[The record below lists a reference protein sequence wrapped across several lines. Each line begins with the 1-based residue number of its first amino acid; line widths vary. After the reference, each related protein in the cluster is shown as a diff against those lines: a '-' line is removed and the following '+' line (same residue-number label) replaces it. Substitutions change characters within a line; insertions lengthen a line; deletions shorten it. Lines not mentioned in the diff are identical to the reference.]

1 MTARAATVAKRGG
14 FLPKVLQEA
23 EDRLGIGIIRTD
35 ERDRLQEAATTLR
48 SRDRE
53 LEDLGWQVLD
63 VMGAQPQ
70 ELTPQQRRV
79 MVQKARYV
87 WLNDAQA
94 GASVALMNDFVFG
107 RGVPAPRAND
117 KAVQETI
124 DEFWSD
130 PDNRRVLTSYAGQI
144 AFGTD
149 LALQSNVFFQV
160 FDDGADGKV
169 KVTTLSHDEVENAVR
184 DPENRLRVLYYVA
197 RHRRFEWDFDN
208 DRMKMATS
216 GNFVQPKPTYYKS
229 WEFESAEEDERR
241 EGKLETAP
249 ASRTGDGRIYH
260 VAINRYSEQVFG
272 TPEFQRLIRWYSA
285 YNDFMKARLDI
296 AQASAAFIM
305 KRKIKGS
312 PAQLARLASQA
323 LSRRGEIAGGME
335 GPNTLQTPP
344 TPGAILDENEN
355 VSHENFN
362 LNSQAGNAQTD
373 ASMIRAPISAGTR
386 FPQSYYGDATNSNLA
401 TATSLELPV
410 LKAVEARQEIVEGL
424 IRALI
429 DRVIE
434 RAVDTGAISDQLTPE
449 EIQDLAPQE
458 QTEVQQLAAAK
469 VPEEATILESRSY
482 VVGSEPE
489 GYTLR
494 GVVSY
499 EIDDEIRQAHE
510 DKTLD
515 EVSTKRDLAYD
526 FSMPSPLRRMMSDLV
541 SSVATIAQTFDPN
554 NENLELT
561 KALATIVFGEA
572 LEVSNPSDM
581 VDQIWPEGYVSPS
594 QLAMQAQA
602 GGGAAEPANP
612 FGPGAGDQPF
622 PTGEETNP
630 YGGPM
635 QSSRP
640 EMMRSAGAY
649 NAMEASSDEIVEVLL
664 DRDERAA
671 ARARGRADEV
681 ARLFDQEVAR
691 DALDRLNGLL
701 LKT

>member
-1 MTARAATVAKRGG
+1 MARKRGLIG
-14 FLPKVLQEA
+14 SVLQEA
-23 EDRLGIGIIRTD
+23 EDRFGVGIIRTD
-35 ERDRLQEAATTLR
+35 ERDRLQEAATSLR

-63 VMGAQPQ
+63 VLGGQPQ
-70 ELTPQQRRV
+70 ELTPQQRRT

-107 RGVPAPRAND
+107 RGVPAPRAKD
-117 KAVQETI
+117 KSVQEVI
-124 DEFWSD
+124 DEFWND
-130 PDNRRVLTSYAGQI
+130 IDNKRVLTSYGGQI

-169 KVTTLSHDEVENAVR
+169 KVTTLNHDEVENAVR
-184 DPENRLRVLYYVA
+184 DPDNRLRVLYYVA
-197 RHRRFEWDFDN
+197 RHRRFEWDYDS
-208 DRMKMATS
+208 DRAKIQP
-216 GNFVQPKPTYYKS
+216 GVQQQKPTYYES
-229 WEFESAEEDERR
+229 WEFESAEEEERR
-241 EGKLETAP
+241 EGQLEKAP
-249 ASRTGDGRIYH
+249 ANRVGDGRIYH

-323 LSRRGEIAGGME
+323 LSRRGEIAGGMDV
-335 GPNTLQTPP
+335 PNTPQAPP
-344 TPGAILDENEN
+344 LPGAILDENES
-355 VSHENFN
+355 VSHENFS
-362 LNSQAGNAQTD
+362 LNSNAANAQTD

-410 LKAVEARQEIVEGL
+410 LKAVEARQEVVEGL
-424 IRALI
+424 VRALI

-434 RAVDTGAISDQLTPE
+434 RAVDAGTISNELTPE
-449 EIQDLAPQE
+449 EIQDLTPE
-458 QTEVQQLAAAK
+458 QQGETMALAAAK
-469 VPEEATILESRSY
+469 VPEEATILESRAV
-482 VVGSEPE
+482 VVGSKTE

-494 GVVSY
+494 GIVSY
-499 EIDDEIRQAHE
+499 ETSDGRIEHAHE
-510 DKTLD
+510 DKTVD
-515 EVSTKRDLAYD
+515 EVETERDLGYD
-526 FSMPSPLRRMMSDLV
+526 FGMPSPLRRMMSDLV
-541 SSVATIAQTFDPN
+541 QSVATIAQTFDPN

-572 LEVSNPSDM
+572 LEVSDPADM
-581 VDQIWPEGYVSPS
+581 VEQIWPPGYVSPT
-594 QLAMQAQA
+594 QQAMQQQA
-602 GGGAAEPANP
+602 EAESATGGGVNP
-612 FGPGAGDQPF
+612 FSPEGSDQPF
-622 PTGEETNP
+622 PSGPENP

-635 QSSRP
+635 QSTRP
-640 EMMRSAGAY
+640 ENQRSGPY
-649 NAMEASSDEIVEVLL
+649 NAMEADFDEIAEVLL
-664 DRDERAA
+664 DRDERMA
-671 ARARGRADEV
+671 ARARGRSDEV
-681 ARLFDQEVAR
+681 ARLFDEEVTA
-691 DALDRLNGLL
+691 DAVKRLNDLL
-701 LKT
+701 LNK